1 MEHNLGLTCD
11 PFGGLVQILC
21 IERNA
26 MGALKAINAQR
37 MAARGDGSHK
47 VSLDKVIKTMCDTG
61 RDMQNK
67 YNGTRRGG
75 LAANVIEC

>member
-1 MEHNLGLTCD
+1 LGLACD
-11 PFGGLVQILC
+11 PFDGLAQILC

-26 MGALKAINAQR
+26 MRWALQAINAQR
-37 MAARGDGSHK
+37 MAARGDGNHK
-47 VSLDKVIKTMCDTG
+47 VSLDKVIKTTCDTG